1 MSPATAQDV
10 LRDVF
15 GFPSFRPAQEE
26 VVARLVAGEDAMVIM
41 PTGSG
46 KSLCYQVP
54 SIVRP
59 GTGIIVSPLIAL
71 MRDQVEDLRQRGVSA
86 AFLNSTLS
94 PEAAA
99 DVEARLLGGHFDLLY
114 VAPERL
120 LTDRFLSLLERIE
133 PALFAID
140 EAHCVSQWGHDF
152 RTEYVGLSL
161 LRERFPWVPRV
172 ALTATADAPTRHE
185 IAGRLLHPEALHVVT
200 GFDRPNIRYLVR
212 LDEGSAR
219 EQLLQFLREQHP
231 DEAGIV
237 YCLSRR
243 QVEETAT
250 WLRAQGITALPY
262 HAGMDAAKRDAHQQ
276 RFRREDG
283 VVIVATIAFGMGID
297 KPDVRFVA
305 HLSLPKS
312 LEAYYQETGRAG
324 RDGLPRDA
332 WMRYSLKD
340 VVQQRRFVDESTA
353 DEEHKR
359 LARRKLDALLGYCE
373 TTTCR
378 RRVLLAYFDDDPG
391 NDCGNCD
398 NCLDPQET
406 SDATEA
412 ARMVLSCVFRTDQ
425 QFGAGYVIDV
435 LLGRADDRIRR
446 NGHDAISTFGIGS
459 DMDERTWQSVI
470 RQLIAIGALAP
481 TVHGG
486 LQLTEQS
493 RDLLEGDA
501 TLRIARPSANAASSA
516 GSSRVPRRRP
526 TTAPSDVL
534 DPEAQHLFDRL
545 RAVRLAL
552 AQEQGVPPYVV
563 FHDATLA
570 LIAEQRPMTA
580 DALLAVPGVG
590 RTKLDRYGD
599 AFLAAVR
606 ET

>member
-1 MSPATAQDV
+1 MSSATAHDV

-26 VVARLVAGEDAMVIM
+26 VVERLVAGGDAMVIM

-54 SIVRP
+54 SIVRQ
-59 GTGIIVSPLIAL
+59 GTGIIISPLIAL

-99 DVEARLLGGHFDLLY
+99 DVEARLLGGQYDLLY

-133 PALFAID
+133 PALFAVD

-152 RTEYVGLSL
+152 RPEYVGLSL

-212 LDEGSAR
+212 IDEGSAR
-219 EQLLQFLREQHP
+219 EQLLHFLREQHSGA
-231 DEAGIV
+231 AGIV

-324 RDGLPRDA
+324 RDGLPSDA
-332 WMRYSLKD
+332 WMRYGLKD

-425 QFGAGYVIDV
+425 QFGAGYLIDV

-446 NGHDAISTFGIGS
+446 NGHDTISTFGIGTQ
-459 DMDERTWQSVI
+459 MEERTWQSVI
-470 RQLIAIGALAP
+470 RQLIAVGALTP

-501 TLRIARPSANAASSA
+501 TLRIARPSATSNGAPRGGRIARPKPSS
-516 GSSRVPRRRP
+516 
-526 TTAPSDVL
+526 APSDVL

-570 LIAEQRPMTA
+570 LIAEQRPTTA
-580 DALLAVPGVG
+580 EALLAVPGVG

-599 AFLAAVR
+599 AFLMAVR
-606 ET
+606 EA